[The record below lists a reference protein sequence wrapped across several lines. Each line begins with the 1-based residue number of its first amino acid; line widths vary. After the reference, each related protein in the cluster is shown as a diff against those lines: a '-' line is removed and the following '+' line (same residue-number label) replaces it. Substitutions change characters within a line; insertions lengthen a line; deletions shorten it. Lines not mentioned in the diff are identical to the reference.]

1 MENKNVELLSVIN
14 HCFEYMLKGKPNKKT
29 IFTYILNELNQ
40 FYRCDSSFIHVLK
53 TDEKANK
60 IECIA
65 HASTINHSLKE
76 KDAIQVDHIQLLDYR
91 MEDMFQSFLDD
102 PALTY
107 RLITSTH
114 CVFPLVD
121 SDESVLAIVGVHT
134 DSELSQADIAKMRDM
149 VPFLRNVMV
158 HLNMVEEI
166 DTNKINFIANMSHE
180 VRTPL
185 NAIITMVDML
195 ADTELVPKQ
204 FEYVDTLQ
212 TCSIQLMDIVNDI
225 LDFSKIYNKCIHL
238 KMEPFSL
245 NKCLTN
251 VYLIMNPKAKE
262 KNIQFDMCT
271 NIETGNNMVV
281 GDSIRMKQI
290 LINVISNAI
299 KFTKKGEIK
308 LCVNVLEKDEAAKTC
323 RISFTISD
331 TGIGIPKANI
341 AKIFNAFK
349 QIENDYLNNNCGV
362 GLGLSITKNLVDL
375 YNGTINVKSEL
386 NVGTTFEIQ
395 LPFSLFNE
403 TINDTELNEFFMNK
417 NVLIFNTD
425 MSERLSLI
433 NIMNDFGLRTI
444 LTVSPDETIAYL
456 SSNVFAF
463 EFMLINNRDLTY
475 DTILKIQKVKNNAVK
490 IIILDFDSENTVSS
504 MCDYN
509 IMRPVDKGKVG
520 YLLNVIYTSNQ
531 YNALRMHNELF
542 LPISSGARSSA
553 GTESESGTELKT
565 KTYESQKIS
574 LINSSAT
581 KSPSKFLGNGNKN
594 NDKIKILVA
603 EDNVSNQIVIR
614 ELLQSLGHD
623 DITIAPDGVDAY
635 TQMVSTAF
643 DIVFMDLKMPMMN
656 GLDATVKYKEH
667 LETTREKSTVII
679 AVTANL
685 SENIKK
691 RCFDAGMN
699 GFIVKP
705 INKHD
710 LKNILDLIRKNS

>member
-1 MENKNVELLSVIN
+1 
-14 HCFEYMLKGKPNKKT
+14 
-29 IFTYILNELNQ
+29 
-40 FYRCDSSFIHVLK
+40 
-53 TDEKANK
+53 
-60 IECIA
+60 
-65 HASTINHSLKE
+65 
-76 KDAIQVDHIQLLDYR
+76 
-91 MEDMFQSFLDD
+91 
-102 PALTY
+102 
-107 RLITSTH
+107 
-114 CVFPLVD
+114 
-121 SDESVLAIVGVHT
+121 
-134 DSELSQADIAKMRDM
+134 
-149 VPFLRNVMV
+149 
-158 HLNMVEEI
+158 
-166 DTNKINFIANMSHE
+166 
-180 VRTPL
+180 
-185 NAIITMVDML
+185 MVDML
-195 ADTELVPKQ
+195 GDTELVPKQ

-251 VYLIMNPKAKE
+251 VFLIMNPKAKE

-308 LCVNVLEKDEAAKTC
+308 LSVNVLEKDETAKTC
-323 RISFTISD
+323 RISFAISD

-375 YNGTINVKSEL
+375 YNGSIDVKSEL
-386 NVGTTFEIQ
+386 NVGTTFDIQ

-403 TINDTELNEFFMNK
+403 TVNDKELNEFFMNK
-417 NVLIFNTD
+417 SVLIFNTD

-433 NIMNDFGLRTI
+433 NIMNGFGLRTI
-444 LTVSPDETIAYL
+444 LTVSPEETIAYL
-456 SSNVFAF
+456 SSNVFTF

-475 DTILKIQKVKNNAVK
+475 ETILKIQKVKNNAVK

-509 IMRPVDKGKVG
+509 IMRPVDKTKVG

-542 LPISSGARSSA
+542 FPVTSA
-553 GTESESGTELKT
+553 ESGTDP
-565 KTYESQKIS
+565 KTYESQRIS
-574 LINSSAT
+574 LINSAAT
-581 KSPSKFLGNGNKN
+581 NSPRNFLGNSDN
-594 NDKIKILVA
+594 NHGIKILVA

-614 ELLQSLGHD
+614 ELLHSLGHT
-623 DITIAPDGVDAY
+623 DITVAQDGVDAY

-691 RCFDAGMN
+691 RCFEAGMN

-710 LKNILDLIRKNS
+710 LKNILDLIRKNG